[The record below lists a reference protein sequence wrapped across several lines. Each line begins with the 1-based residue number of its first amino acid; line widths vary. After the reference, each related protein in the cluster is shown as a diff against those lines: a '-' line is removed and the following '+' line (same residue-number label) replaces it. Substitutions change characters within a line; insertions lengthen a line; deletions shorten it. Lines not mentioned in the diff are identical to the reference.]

1 MPGLQAQTFPLT
13 TLDSDLSTLSTYKL
27 PLASASKVVQKQKF
41 TLASPGPVSKR
52 QDKAHPHSVL
62 TDPTGKYLLVP
73 DLGADL
79 IRIFQINASNGMLT
93 ACPSVATSPGDG
105 PRHGAW
111 RVGGTGDG
119 KTTALYTINELSKSV
134 TAWTAIYS
142 GSGCLS
148 LAKIGTV
155 STAAPGKTVAR
166 SSSVGEVHV
175 AGDFLYAS
183 NRNDQAFGA
192 RQDSLVTYTI
202 NQNGSLSLL
211 EATNAYGWY
220 ARTFSINGAG
230 DLLAVGGQASS
241 TVAIISRDPSSG
253 RLGDLLT
260 SLQVGELGTDG
271 GWDGLS
277 SIVWA
282 R

>member
-1 MPGLQAQTFPLT
+1 LT
-13 TLDSDLSTLSTYKL
+13 ALGSDLSTLSTYKL
-27 PLASASKVVQKQKF
+27 PLTSTSKVLQKQKF

-62 TDPTGKYLLVP
+62 TDPTGRFLLVP

-79 IRIFQINASNGMLT
+79 IRIFQINASTGMLT
-93 ACPSVATSPGDG
+93 ACPSVGTTPGDG

-111 RVGGTGDG
+111 WVGGTGTG
-119 KTTALYTINELSKSV
+119 KVTALYTINELSKSV
-134 TAWTAIYS
+134 TAWTANYS

-148 LAKIGTV
+148 LDKIGTT
-155 STAAPGKTVAR
+155 STSAPGKTNAH
-166 SSSVGEVHV
+166 SSSAGEVHV

-183 NRNDQAFGA
+183 NRNDQTFGSH
-192 RQDSLVTYTI
+192 QDSLITYKI

-211 EATNAYGWY
+211 EATNAHGWF
-220 ARTFSINGAG
+220 ARTFSINNAE

-241 TVAIISRDPSSG
+241 TISIISRDPSTG
-253 RLGDLLT
+253 KLGDLLT

-277 SIVWA
+277 SVVWTK
-282 R
+282 